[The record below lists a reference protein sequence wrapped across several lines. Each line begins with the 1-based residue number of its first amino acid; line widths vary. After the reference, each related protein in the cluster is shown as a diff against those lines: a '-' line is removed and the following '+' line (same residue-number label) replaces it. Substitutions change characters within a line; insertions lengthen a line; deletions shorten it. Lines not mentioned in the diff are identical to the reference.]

1 MNRTD
6 IIKAC
11 RPNILT
17 YVSNDITEQEQ
28 FQNQVLRPILKFQN
42 KLFVNLFFNN
52 CKAYK
57 INFTMLNKEDKQNY
71 IEHTLQKD
79 VKLKALFIGTV
90 IGLLTIEE
98 FETYSAYQRHFNK
111 RIIQML
117 IMRLKTEAI

>member
-1 MNRTD
+1 MNRTE

-17 YVSNDITEQEQ
+17 SVSNDITEQEQ

-42 KLFVNLFFNN
+42 KLFVNLFLNN

-98 FETYSAYQRHFNK
+98 FETYSAHQRHFNK

-117 IMRLKTEAI
+117 IVRLKTEAI

>member
-17 YVSNDITEQEQ
+17 SVSNDITEQEQ

-42 KLFVNLFFNN
+42 KLIVNLFLNN

-117 IMRLKTEAI
+117 IVRLKTEAI

>member
-11 RPNILT
+11 RPNIVT
-17 YVSNDITEQEQ
+17 YISNDITDQEQ
-28 FQNQVLRPILKFQN
+28 FQNQVLRPILQFQN
-42 KLFVNLFFNN
+42 KLFVKLFLNN
-52 CKAYK
+52 CKAFK
-57 INFTMLNKEDKQNY
+57 INLTILSKKDKQNY

-79 VKLKALFIGTV
+79 VKLKALFLGTV
-90 IGLLTIEE
+90 IGLLTLEE

-117 IMRLKTEAI
+117 IVRLKTEAI